1 MTPRIRIATNGQ
13 SLTQAEAG
21 ACVEMPATSVCYPPC
36 FSERKVI
43 GLKATGMNNKM
54 KGNAM
59 MMAALAM
66 AMAPGESM
74 MFTGRGDE
82 ARQVWPPPKREERP
96 PAGCKTYWFKAN
108 GEFSSE
114 RMLKS
119 ETVFECFAI
128 NDRNAIRKFKQWQ
141 SSHGG

>member
-1 MTPRIRIATNGQ
+1 
-13 SLTQAEAG
+13 
-21 ACVEMPATSVCYPPC
+21 
-36 FSERKVI
+36 
-43 GLKATGMNNKM
+43 MNSKM

-82 ARQVWPPPKREERP
+82 ARKVWPPPKREERP

-128 NDRNAIRKFKQWQ
+128 NDRNAIRKFKRWQ

>member
-1 MTPRIRIATNGQ
+1 MAIALGMG
-13 SLTQAEAG
+13 SEPP
-21 ACVEMPATSVCYPPC
+21 ESDPA
-36 FSERKVI
+36 FRGI
-43 GLKATGMNNKM
+43 
-54 KGNAM
+54 
-59 MMAALAM
+59 LAS
-66 AMAPGESM
+66 AS
-74 MFTGRGDE
+74 
-82 ARQVWPPPKREERP
+82 KREERP

-128 NDRNAIRKFKQWQ
+128 NDRNAIRKFNRWQ